1 MVYQV
6 PTPCFPKKD
15 SGYGFNKKIRF
26 QAHPDG
32 TWYGLWTGLENPLW
46 FEGNLGSEFIFTLC
60 LSDIKKIIVGGR
72 VICFMVFDT
81 FHILMAIMIYAI
93 SGCPWVLV
101 KATLADFFH
110 QIRSNCSNSNLKW
123 TLYKMTITAFT
134 VSAKCSLFFS
144 IVNNFLHQKEL
155 YVRFLSFPVSV

>member
-60 LSDIKKIIVGGR
+60 LSDIKNFIVGGR

-101 KATLADFFH
+101 KATLADFFPIKYEAIVVIATSNEPY
-110 QIRSNCSNSNLKW
+110 IRWLSQRLLFQLSALSFFQL
-123 TLYKMTITAFT
+123 LIT
-134 VSAKCSLFFS
+134 FS
-144 IVNNFLHQKEL
+144 IKRNCM
-155 YVRFLSFPVSV
+155 